1 MIAAMTT
8 AATPGS
14 PTASNIKPAATI
26 EQAFKSADNGNKGY
40 LDQADV
46 ESAIVKLSPEGLKL
60 SQDDAKALAKDAF
73 SAMDQNQDGLVTQDE
88 FKQSA
93 ESAVRPEGPRP
104 SGRPAGAGSA
114 GAQHGSG
121 GGGSGATSASSA
133 GSSAKN
139 YDAADRNQDGTVSE
153 AERVAYADKHAPP
166 QADPAAR
173 VPSGAV

>member
-1 MIAAMTT
+1 MIAALTTT
-8 AATPGS
+8 AAPGS

-73 SAMDQNQDGLVTQDE
+73 SAMDQNQDGKVSQDE

-93 ESAVRPEGPRP
+93 ESGVRPEGPRP
-104 SGRPAGAGSA
+104 SGRPAGSGSA
-114 GAQHGSG
+114 GAQHSSGSG
-121 GGGSGATSASSA
+121 GGGSGASSA
-133 GSSAKN
+133 GSSSKT

-153 AERVAYADKHAPP
+153 AERLAYADKHAAPL
-166 QADPAAR
+166 ADRSAR
-173 VPSGAV
+173 VPSGET

>member
-93 ESAVRPEGPRP
+93 ESAVRPEGPRT

-121 GGGSGATSASSA
+121 GGGGGASSA
-133 GSSAKN
+133 GSSSKT

-166 QADPAAR
+166 QADRAAR